1 MIKFATFF
9 LSASLLEKIYVESK
23 SVSKEAL

>member
-9 LSASLLEKIYVESK
+9 LTSALLEETYMKSK